1 MAFLIEW
8 DKAGEKLFET
18 GVDRCVLYVLKDT
31 ISDPTDP
38 YGPGVPWNG
47 VTNISQSASGGEP
60 TPLWADNSKYLNLIS
75 TEEAALSIEAYTY
88 PDEFEACDGSRE
100 IGTSSGG
107 ASTGVSIG
115 QQPRKQFAITYRTLI
130 GNDQKSTDYGYKL
143 HLVYGCYASPSDRS
157 YATVNDSPEAIS
169 FSWSISTTPVEVSGF
184 KPTAVLTIDST
195 KIASAKLTAIENALY
210 GTAASGQNG
219 TAVDAKMLLP
229 AGIVTILN
237 GQ

>member
-8 DKAGEKLFET
+8 DKPGEKLFET

-38 YGPGVPWNG
+38 YDIGVPWNG

-75 TEEAALSIEAYTY
+75 TEEANLSIEAYTY

-100 IGTSSGG
+100 IGTAG
-107 ASTGVSIG
+107 ASGITGVSIG
-115 QQPRKQFAITYRTLI
+115 QQPRKQFAITYRTLL

-143 HLVYGCYASPSDRS
+143 HIVYGCYAAPSDRS

-169 FSWSISTTPVEVSGF
+169 FSWSISTTPVELTGY
-184 KPTAVLTIDST
+184 KPTSVLTIDST
-195 KIASAKLTAIENALY
+195 KIAKAKLTAIEDVLY
-210 GTAASGQNG
+210 GKAAAQS
-219 TAVDAKMLLP
+219 TEAVDPKILLP
-229 AGIVTILN
+229 AGIVDILN
-237 GQ
+237 RQ

>member
-8 DKAGEKLFET
+8 DKPGEKLFET

-38 YGPGVPWNG
+38 YDIGVPWNG

-75 TEEAALSIEAYTY
+75 TEEANLSIEAYTY

-100 IGTSSGG
+100 IGTAGTSGI
-107 ASTGVSIG
+107 TGVSIG
-115 QQPRKQFAITYRTLI
+115 QQPRKQFAITYRTLL

-143 HLVYGCYASPSDRS
+143 HIVYGCYAAPSDRS

-169 FSWSISTTPVEVSGF
+169 FSWSISTTPVELSGY
-184 KPTAVLTIDST
+184 KPTSVLTIDST
-195 KIASAKLTAIENALY
+195 KIAQAKLTAIENVLY
-210 GTAASGQNG
+210 GKAAAQS
-219 TAVDAKMLLP
+219 TDAVDPKILLP
-229 AGIVTILN
+229 AGIVDILN
-237 GQ
+237 HQ